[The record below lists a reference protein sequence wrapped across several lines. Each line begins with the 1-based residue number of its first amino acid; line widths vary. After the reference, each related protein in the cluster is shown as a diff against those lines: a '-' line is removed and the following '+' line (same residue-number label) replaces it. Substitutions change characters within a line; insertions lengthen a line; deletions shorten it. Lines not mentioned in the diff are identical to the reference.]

1 MAFRPEQMR
10 TRRDKKIRD
19 TMGQWAPIWLVHEEY
34 RPHEDSIV
42 FNLVY
47 EHPIYGWVN
56 HRFKYDTFN
65 DVLYHMG
72 QKQIKEEE
80 TLPLQEQEPYIFGEI
95 ATRVPNDPDQR
106 LSPPVP
112 HVGCSCIRYGYRA

>member
-1 MAFRPEQMR
+1 MAYTHEQMR
-10 TRRDKKIRD
+10 IRRERKVRD
-19 TMGQWAPIWLVHEEY
+19 AMGQWAPIWLVHEEF
-34 RPHEDSIV
+34 RPREDSLV

-47 EHPIYGWVN
+47 QHPIYGWVN
-56 HRFKYDTFN
+56 HRFKHDAFN

-80 TLPLQEQEPYIFGEI
+80 TLQLQEQDPYIFGEVS
-95 ATRVPNDPDQR
+95 TRVPNDPAQR

-112 HVGCSCIRYGYRA
+112 SIGQS